1 LKAVLRL
8 VVVGLAASCGLVSAR
23 STADPVAVRYREGVV
38 HGLLVLRSLDGEVLA
53 GGELLQVPRGDRVT
67 SRMVLTFKDGSVH
80 DETVVFR
87 QDRRFRLLSYRLV
100 QKGLRFPRPMQVV
113 LDGDGPVTVRHTDDD
128 GEEKVESERIEVP
141 ADLANG
147 LVPILLKN
155 GRPDAPLEVSYLAA
169 TPKPTLVKLV
179 VSRAG
184 EDSVL
189 VAGQPR
195 KAHHYVVKVE
205 IGGLKGVIAD
215 LLGKQPP
222 DVHVWIAAGDAPG
235 FVSSQGPLFMGGPVW
250 RIDLAGPVW
259 PEPAAAG
266 PRER

>member
-1 LKAVLRL
+1 
-8 VVVGLAASCGLVSAR
+8 
-23 STADPVAVRYREGVV
+23 
-38 HGLLVLRSLDGEVLA
+38 
-53 GGELLQVPRGDRVT
+53 
-67 SRMVLTFKDGSVH
+67 
-80 DETVVFR
+80 
-87 QDRRFRLLSYRLV
+87 
-100 QKGLRFPRPMQVV
+100 MQVV

-147 LVPILLKN
+147 LLPILLKN
-155 GRPDAPLEVSYLAA
+155 GRPDAPLDVSYLAA

-184 EDSVL
+184 EDSFL

-195 KAHHYVVKVE
+195 KARHYVVKVE

-222 DVHVWIAAGDAPG
+222 DVHVWIAAGDPPG

-266 PRER
+266 RPSP